1 MFLLLACPD
10 GGPTEGSDN
19 HENHVMKRTS
29 VSAVIATV
37 YIFSYVNIQERQQ
50 RSYNMVR
57 VFSFLQD
64 TLNLL
69 QFVSKSNFVDNLLRG
84 DDT

>member
-1 MFLLLACPD
+1 
-10 GGPTEGSDN
+10 
-19 HENHVMKRTS
+19 MKRTS